1 MAEKVS
7 TLILDV
13 DLDCHRCCKKI
24 KKILSKFCEIRS
36 QTFDKKQKKVTI
48 SGPFDP
54 EKLAQK
60 LRCKAGECIQKIEIK
75 EEKPKPDPPKK
86 VDPPKKAEEKP
97 KEDPPK
103 KAEEKPK
110 EDPPKKAEEKPKED
124 PPKKAEEKPKEEKPK
139 PKEEP
144 TKPVEPV
151 VPHAEPFR
159 PCYPLYP
166 PYDPA
171 YPPYQPYVPVP
182 VPVVPYYDGY
192 PRDGFCCKGCAEGN
206 PRDMICRNG
215 GGARVSSCNFF
226 SEEDPATCT
235 IM

>member
-24 KKILSKFCEIRS
+24 KKILSKFCDIRS
-36 QTFDKKQKKVTI
+36 QTFDRKQNKVTI

-54 EKLAQK
+54 EKLAKK
-60 LRCKAGECIQKIEIK
+60 LRCKAGECITKIEIK

-86 VDPPKKAEEKP
+86 ADPPKKDEEKPKEIKITAVVKVEGKP

-110 EDPPKKAEEKPKED
+110 
-124 PPKKAEEKPKEEKPK
+124 

-144 TKPVEPV
+144 TKPV
-151 VPHAEPFR
+151 VPHPEPFR

-166 PYDPA
+166 PYYPA

-182 VPVVPYYDGY
+182 VPVVCLKPYYDGY

-206 PRDMICRNG
+206 PRDMICRNV
-215 GGARVSSCNFF
+215 GGARVSSCIFF
-226 SEEDPATCT
+226 SEEDPAACT